1 MKSLSIHSGTSSQES
16 EDGRSPSE
24 WRDGPT
30 PNLSERDHAPVSRS
44 VMLGSNSE
52 KKTPATS
59 GRCSATSS
67 RSENLQSRL
76 ASKLRA
82 ALGANGSNI
91 YALTWKDWATKSGPP
106 ICALRASVRRTSDSD
121 SIGWQTPRARGD
133 AGGSRWKTGDA
144 RNLEDQARIFA
155 LSRGLTIEEV
165 ARLSVSPMFCR
176 RLMGYPVE
184 WDSCGATAMQSS
196 PNSRQS
202 SSAHSPKSPPA
213 NT

>member
-1 MKSLSIHSGTSSQES
+1 MKSLNTPNGTSSLES
-16 EDGRSPSE
+16 GDGRSPSE
-24 WRDGPT
+24 WQDGQT
-30 PNLSERDHAPVSRS
+30 LNLSELDHAPASHS
-44 VMLGSNSE
+44 ATLESNSA
-52 KKTPATS
+52 KKTRVTS
-59 GRCSATSS
+59 GQCSATSS
-67 RSENLQSRL
+67 RSESLQLRL

-82 ALGANGSNI
+82 ALAANGSNI

-106 ICALRASVRRTSDSD
+106 ICALRASVRRTSGND

-133 AGGSRWKTGDA
+133 AGGSRWKDGDA

-184 WDSCGATAMQSS
+184 WDYCGATAMQSS
-196 PNSRQS
+196 RNSRLS
-202 SSAHSPKSPPA
+202 S
-213 NT
+213 